1 MSPALP
7 DSGLTALVRGLCERR
22 AGKGVYIVGLT
33 GAVAVGKST
42 LAAALKVRIEG
53 EPDRPRV
60 EIACTDGFLLANDE
74 VARRDLTARK
84 GFPESYDAQAM
95 RQALIAARG
104 GPATFPGYSHI
115 NYDVDGRLARTIDRP
130 DVLIVEGL
138 GLGSP
143 ASLMPVDCL
152 VYLDA
157 AEADVAAWFVARFV
171 AFWRAGQADAASFY
185 ARFAH
190 FTEEEARALARRV
203 WEGVNLPNLHAHIL
217 PLRAVAD
224 MVAHKAS
231 DHRLDRIDIR
241 ALGTPSGGSAEIV
254 S

>member
-1 MSPALP
+1 MSLALP
-7 DSGLTALVRGLCERR
+7 DDLTPLVRSLCERR
-22 AGKGVYIVGLT
+22 AGKDVYIVGLT

-42 LAAALKVRIEG
+42 LAAALKARIENW
-53 EPDRPRV
+53 PDRPRV
-60 EIACTDGFLLANDE
+60 EIACTDGFLMANDE
-74 VARRDLTARK
+74 LARRDLTARK

-95 RQALIAARG
+95 RQALIAVRG

-115 NYDVDGRLARTIDRP
+115 TYDIDAGVARTIDRP

-143 ASLMPVDCL
+143 AWLMPVNCL
-152 VYLDA
+152 IYLDA
-157 AEADVAAWFVARFV
+157 EEAAVEAWFVTRFV
-171 AFWRAGQADAASFY
+171 ALWRAGQTDAASFY
-185 ARFAH
+185 ARFRD

-224 MVAHKAS
+224 IVAHKAS
-231 DHRLDRIDIR
+231 DHGLDRIDIR
-241 ALGTPSGGSAEIV
+241 AFSIRPDGVEKIV